1 MRMKH
6 NLLNVTFILVAILFL
21 GTLGMSA
28 FFRKDKTKK
37 SPDKDGHELTELW
50 SDWNAAVQQDRPKRE
65 AEILAEIRK
74 QAEKRR
80 LAWDFYDAS
89 RKYVE
94 TVSSR
99 NWKLR
104 DSLENGF
111 GNDVGKFDEPI
122 VSFAYRAEQSGAE
135 PDSLFDYVQANARH
149 LKAGHNSA
157 FYNRVQVSRYTGFS
171 GINASF
177 LKHFL
182 ANDYE
187 YALWTLLPYTSL
199 SKTGEGKIYEALKDY
214 EGESYPLS
222 AYLEYLAIPEDK
234 DGNRQTLGLQAF
246 VDKYAGKAI
255 SMWAKSDIL
264 KLRFA
269 AMEKDKAT
277 SASYESF
284 CKECEAFEEE
294 RKGFNGDEAK
304 VVSELGYVRNVLLR
318 NLTEKHIGLDV
329 KDGKII
335 ISLKNLKSVH
345 LTMGLSGGKDFVI
358 DKKLENGTGSF
369 YLRDT
374 LMVDI
379 PELNDGDYMINAASG
394 KDISNYITYSS
405 ARISLASRVDN
416 RGVCIYAADYQTGEP
431 IRSADI
437 DLKKNGKPVVSCK
450 GFVFDGFTQLP
461 EDMAAKMKG
470 DTYYTMECSFVGKDG
485 FLRKSEELSIGRWS
499 PEKVSSSS
507 AGTRMQRRG
516 EIFTDRGAYNPGD
529 TVDFKVL
536 IYFTDGINAAE
547 VSPAGAKYKVVLVNA
562 EGRDV
567 ESVDLITNDFGS
579 MSGWFV
585 LPEGERN
592 GDFTIRVVTDSETA
606 VSKSIRVDEFV
617 LPTFDV
623 AFDDI
628 DKQYFPGDEVVVT
641 GKVTSYSG
649 HPVASGKAV
658 YEVGTYGSNVASGPL
673 EMGSDGTFRIGF
685 KAVDEDYRVL
695 YRVSVRITDDT
706 GETHEYNRPVYVSG
720 SMNVNAELVNAAEGN
735 LELIRN
741 EAPVASPWA
750 RRPRYEQAVILKG
763 DVASVRFA
771 LNSMDSTPA
780 PGKIS
785 YDVRN
790 DSGKLVLQA
799 EAKSGTTESIDVK
812 SFASGLYTLKAYA
825 SAKSSSGREYTDSTT
840 LKVLLVRENDKVLD
854 APVRNLAVPVN
865 TEVREGEK
873 AELLFGASD
882 GAPVWALAEVFDG
895 KSGLLETRMV
905 RLSGARGGDGSLM
918 RLSFDYKKEY
928 PDAIR
933 VQIFYFKDS
942 KSVSCDFEYH
952 RVYSE
957 RELPLSFSSFE
968 NRTWPAS
975 SYTFTVKTLPG
986 VECLAAVYDKSSET
1000 IRRNYW
1006 RTFELPRPGTR
1017 VVYVNACP
1025 GSVSG
1030 GSPFDGD
1037 LVLDEESVVAYGA
1050 SPKRFK
1056 TRAAMSP
1063 AMANLSVESAALEDR
1078 MDAGEPQESG
1088 DSGTMHDV
1096 RSEFANTLTFQ
1107 PFLRSDDK
1115 GGISFTFNTSDKL
1128 STYVVALYAHDAKM
1142 ANAVLRREMMVTIP
1156 LKVNVVE
1163 PKYLYG
1169 TDKWNLSAAVSSV
1182 VEHDIRGTLTL
1193 RLFDGKD
1200 YEALKAA
1207 GTAPLLV
1214 KSKMVTVP
1222 AGKSVNAMFEVS
1234 VPELCDGGRLPEN
1247 LGVSLVFVADKGDKV
1262 EFSDGMFVSIPVL
1275 AAGQRITESHSAVLL
1290 AGMDKDAVIA
1300 GLRNQFVNGSGNDAE
1315 VNVISIIDMIRDAVP
1330 SKVEP
1335 EGKDVLSL
1343 SEAMYVRELS
1353 YGLKAL
1359 ARTGSVAH
1367 DGMSDGELFSK
1378 VFACHNADGGFAW
1391 FEGMKSSPVITAVL
1405 LERFAKMLAGGCLD
1419 GTASVAS
1426 DAASCADVN
1435 AVLSSAVRY
1444 LDKNQFASAGCPFWC
1459 GGISDEQYMYVR
1471 SMFSSVPFNVK
1482 LPAGKEVQERY
1493 SAFRKAAKAYL
1504 VPDEA
1509 RGLNGYILAK
1519 VRRISILRNL
1529 SSSKDGLALAKS
1541 WGLGFKAD
1549 KKLVKSVNADIV
1561 SLLEYAVD
1569 HKDGGVYYPN
1579 LVMPFRGL
1587 LESEAYAHSMVCDL
1601 LSGYAADASVNAASF
1616 GCKPLSSNDNV
1627 NVSEALR
1634 VADGI
1639 RLWLMLQKETQHW
1652 DSDPAFV
1659 DAVNSVM
1666 NGSPALK
1673 STSVIVLSMSNSV
1686 DFSSV
1691 KASGN
1696 GFSVS
1701 RRFFRE
1707 VFSAS
1712 GDYVRKEISSGE
1724 LLHVGDK
1731 IIAEYS
1737 IHNDE
1742 NRSFVRLVVPRE
1754 ASLRPS
1760 NQLSGT
1766 YGWWMSPLRVNG
1778 WYSVVPQ
1785 GYRNVK
1791 SAQTEYWFD
1800 SYPEENTTITEE
1812 FFVTQ
1817 SGKFSAPVP
1826 VIESLYAPHY
1836 RANGAFGGVLVSE

>member
-1 MRMKH
+1 MKH
-6 NLLNVTFILVAILFL
+6 NLLNVTFILVAILFF

-28 FFRKDKTKK
+28 FFRKDKTKT

-50 SDWNAAVQQDRPKRE
+50 SDWNAAVQQDRPKHE
-65 AEILAEIRK
+65 VEILAEIRR
-74 QAEKRR
+74 QAEKKR

-94 TVSSR
+94 VVSSR
-99 NWKLR
+99 DWKLR
-104 DSLENGF
+104 DSLETEF
-111 GNDVGKFDEPI
+111 GKNVGKFDEPI
-122 VSFAYRAEQSGAE
+122 VSFAYRAEKSGAD

-149 LKAGHNSA
+149 LKASQNSA
-157 FYNRVQVSRYTGFS
+157 FYNQVKVSRYTGFS
-171 GINASF
+171 GVYASF
-177 LKHFL
+177 LNQFF

-187 YALWTLLPYTSL
+187 YALWRLLPYTSL
-199 SKTGEGKIYEALKDY
+199 SKIDEGKIYEALKDY

-255 SMWAKSDIL
+255 SMWAKCDIL
-264 KLRFA
+264 RLHFA
-269 AMEKDKAT
+269 AMEKDKAS

-294 RKGFNGDEAK
+294 RKGFRGDEAK
-304 VVSELGYVRNVLLR
+304 VVSELGYVRNVLIR

-329 KDGKII
+329 ENGKII
-335 ISLKNLKSVH
+335 VSLKNLKSVR

-379 PELNDGDYMINAASG
+379 PELNDGDYMINAVSG

-405 ARISLASRVDN
+405 SRISLASRADN
-416 RGVCIYAADYQTGEP
+416 RGICIYAADYHTGEP

-437 DLKKNGKPVVSCK
+437 DLKKNGKSVVFRK
-450 GFVFDGFTQLP
+450 GFAFDGFTPLP
-461 EDMAAKMKG
+461 EDMAAKIKG
-470 DTYYTMECSFVGKDG
+470 DTYYTLECSFVGKDG
-485 FLRKSEELSIGRWS
+485 LLRKSEELSIGRWN

-507 AGTRMQRRG
+507 VGTRMQRRG

-529 TVDFKVL
+529 TVDFKAL
-536 IYFTDGINAAE
+536 IYFTDGINVAK

-567 ESVDLITNDFGS
+567 ESVDLTTNEFGS

-585 LPEGERN
+585 LPKGERN

-623 AFDDI
+623 TFDDI

-658 YEVGTYGSNVASGPL
+658 YEVGTYWNNVGSGPL
-673 EMGSDGTFRIGF
+673 EIGPDGAFMIKF
-685 KAVDEDYRVL
+685 NAEDEDYRIL
-695 YRVSVRITDDT
+695 YKVSVRITDDT
-706 GETHEYNRPVYVSG
+706 GETHEYNKSVLVFGNISI
-720 SMNVNAELVNAAEGN
+720 NASIVNAADGN
-735 LELIRN
+735 LELIRK
-741 EAPVASPWA
+741 EALVASPWA
-750 RRPRYEQAVILKG
+750 RRPRYEQAVILKE
-763 DVASVRFA
+763 DVASVKFA
-771 LNSMDSTPA
+771 LNSMDGASA
-780 PGKIS
+780 PGTIS
-785 YDVRN
+785 YDVMN
-790 DSGKLVLQA
+790 EAGKMVLQA
-799 EAKSGTTESIDVK
+799 EAKSGITENIDMK
-812 SFASGLYTLKAYA
+812 PFASGLYTLKAYA
-825 SAKSSSGREYTDSTT
+825 SAKNSSGREYKDTTT

-865 TEVREGEK
+865 TEVREGGR

-882 GAPVWALAEVFDG
+882 GAPVWALAEVFDD
-895 KSGLLETRMV
+895 KAGLLETRMIW
-905 RLSGARGGDGSLM
+905 LSGARGGSGSLE

-942 KSVSCDFEYH
+942 KSMSCDFEYH

-968 NRTWPAS
+968 DKTWPAS

-1006 RTFELPRPGTR
+1006 RTFELPRPDTR

-1025 GSVSG
+1025 GSVRG

-1037 LVLDEESVVAYGA
+1037 LVLDEESVVAYGI

-1063 AMANLSVESAALEDR
+1063 VMANLSVESAAREDK
-1078 MDAGEPQESG
+1078 MDAGASQESSG
-1088 DSGTMHDV
+1088 DSPAMPDV

-1115 GGISFTFNTSDKL
+1115 GEISFAFNTSDKL

-1142 ANAVLRREMMVTIP
+1142 DNAVLRREMMVTIP

-1163 PKYLYG
+1163 PKCLYE

-1200 YEALKAA
+1200 YEALKSA

-1214 KSKMVTVP
+1214 KSKRVTVP
-1222 AGKSVNAMFEVS
+1222 AGKSVNAMFDVS
-1234 VPELCDGGRLPEN
+1234 VPELGTDGKLPEN
-1247 LGVSLVFVADKGDKV
+1247 LGVSLVFVADKGEDV
-1262 EFSDGMFVSIPVL
+1262 AFSDGMFVSIPVL
-1275 AAGQRITESHSAVLL
+1275 AARQHITESRSAVLL
-1290 AGMDKDAVIA
+1290 AGMDKEAVTA
-1300 GLRNQFVNGSGNDAE
+1300 RLRNEFVNGSGNDAE
-1315 VNVISIIDMIRDAVP
+1315 VKVISIIDMIRDAVP

-1343 SEAMYVRELS
+1343 SEVMYVRELS
-1353 YGLKAL
+1353 YSLKAL
-1359 ARTGSVAH
+1359 ARTMPVAQ
-1367 DGMSDGELFSK
+1367 DGMSDEELFSK

-1391 FEGMKSSPVITAVL
+1391 FDGMNSSPVITAVL
-1405 LERFAKMLAGGCLD
+1405 LERFAKMVAGGYLD

-1435 AVLSSAVRY
+1435 AVLYSAVHY

-1471 SMFSSVPFNVK
+1471 SMFPSVPFNVK
-1482 LPAGKEVQERY
+1482 LPAGKDVQERY
-1493 SAFRKAAKAYL
+1493 AAFRKAAKAYL
-1504 VPDEA
+1504 VPDAA

-1529 SSSKDGLALAKS
+1529 ASSKDGLALAKS
-1541 WGLGFKAD
+1541 WGLGFKVD
-1549 KKLVKSVNADIV
+1549 KKLVRSVNADVV

-1569 HKDGGVYYPN
+1569 HKNGGVYYPN

-1601 LSGYAADASVNAASF
+1601 LSGYVADASVNAASF

-1707 VFSAS
+1707 VVSAS

-1742 NRSFVRLVVPRE
+1742 NRSFVRLTVPRE

-1760 NQLSGT
+1760 NQLSDT

-1800 SYPEENTTITEE
+1800 SYPEENTAITEE

>member
-1 MRMKH
+1 MKH
-6 NLLNVTFILVAILFL
+6 NLLNVTFIVVVILFL

-65 AEILAEIRK
+65 AEILAEIRR
-74 QAEKRR
+74 QAEKKR

-94 TVSSR
+94 TVSTR

-104 DSLENGF
+104 DSLENEF
-111 GNDVGKFDEPI
+111 GKNVGMFDEPI
-122 VSFAYRAEQSGAE
+122 VSFAYRAEKSGAD

-149 LKAGHNSA
+149 LKASHNSA
-157 FYNRVQVSRYTGFS
+157 FYNHVQVSRYTCFS

-187 YALWTLLPYTSL
+187 YALWTLLPYSSL
-199 SKTGEGKIYEALKDY
+199 SKIGEGKIYEALKDY

-234 DGNRQTLGLQAF
+234 DGNRQSLGLQVF

-255 SMWAKSDIL
+255 SMWAKCDIL

-294 RKGFNGDEAK
+294 RNGFRGDEAK

-329 KDGKII
+329 EEGKII
-335 ISLKNLKSVH
+335 ISLKNLRSVH
-345 LTMGLSGGKDFVI
+345 LTMGLAKGKDFVI
-358 DKKLENGTGSF
+358 DKKLENEVCSF

-379 PELNDGDYMINAASG
+379 PELNDGDYMINAVSG

-405 ARISLASRVDN
+405 SRISLASRMDS
-416 RGVCIYAADYQTGEP
+416 RGICIYAADYQTGEP

-450 GFVFDGFTQLP
+450 GFAFDGFTPLP
-461 EDMAAKMKG
+461 EDMAAKMNG

-529 TVDFKVL
+529 TVDFKAL

-547 VSPAGAKYKVVLVNA
+547 VSPAGEKYKVVLVNA

-567 ESVDLITNDFGS
+567 ESVDLTTNEFGS

-585 LPEGERN
+585 LPKGERN
-592 GDFTIRVVTDSETA
+592 GDFTIRVITDSETA

-720 SMNVNAELVNAAEGN
+720 SMDVNAELVNAADGN
-735 LELIRN
+735 LELI
-741 EAPVASPWA
+741 EKQAPVASPWA
-750 RRPRYEQAVILKG
+750 RRPRYEQAVILKE
-763 DVASVRFA
+763 DVASVKFT
-771 LNSMDSTPA
+771 LNSMDGVPA

-790 DSGKLVLQA
+790 ESGKLVLQS

-812 SFASGLYTLKAYA
+812 SFVSGLYTLKAYA
-825 SAKSSSGREYTDSTT
+825 SAKSSSGKEYKDTTT
-840 LKVLLVRENDKVLD
+840 LKVLLVREDDTAMD

-968 NRTWPAS
+968 DRTWPGS

-1006 RTFELPRPGTR
+1006 RTFGLPRPGTR

-1030 GSPFDGD
+1030 GSPFDGN
-1037 LVLDEESVVAYGA
+1037 LVLDEESVVAYGV

-1063 AMANLSVESAALEDR
+1063 AMANLSVESAVMEDK
-1078 MDAGEPQESG
+1078 MDAGESQESSG
-1088 DSGTMHDV
+1088 DSPVMPDV

-1128 STYVVALYAHDAKM
+1128 SKYVVALYAHDAKM

-1156 LKVNVVE
+1156 LKVNIME

-1169 TDKWNLSAAVSSV
+1169 TDKWNLSAAVSSA

-1200 YEALKAA
+1200 YEALKSA

-1214 KSKMVTVP
+1214 KSKRVTVP
-1222 AGKSVNAMFEVS
+1222 AGKSVNAMFEVY

-1353 YGLKAL
+1353 YSLRAL
-1359 ARTGSVAH
+1359 ARTGSVTH

-1405 LERFAKMLAGGCLD
+1405 LERFAKMLAGGYLD

-1471 SMFSSVPFNVK
+1471 SMFPSVPFNVK
-1482 LPAGKEVQERY
+1482 LPAGKDVQERY
-1493 SAFRKAAKAYL
+1493 AAFRKAAKAYL

-1529 SSSKDGLALAKS
+1529 ASSKDGLALAKS
-1541 WGLGFKAD
+1541 WGLGFKVD
-1549 KKLVKSVNADIV
+1549 KKLVKSVNADVV
-1561 SLLEYAVD
+1561 SILEYAVD

-1601 LSGYAADASVNAASF
+1601 LSGYAADASVNVASF

-1634 VADGI
+1634 VAEGI

-1659 DAVNSVM
+1659 DALNSVM

-1673 STSVIVLSMSNSV
+1673 STSIVVLSMSNSIV
-1686 DFSSV
+1686 FSSV

-1707 VFSAS
+1707 TVSAS
-1712 GDYVRKEISSGE
+1712 GDNVRKEISSGE

-1731 IIAEYS
+1731 IVAEYS

-1742 NRSFVRLVVPRE
+1742 NRSFVRLTAPRE

-1826 VIESLYAPHY
+1826 VIESIYAPHY

>member
-1 MRMKH
+1 MKH
-6 NLLNVTFILVAILFL
+6 NLLNVTFILVTILFL

-50 SDWNAAVQQDRPKRE
+50 SDWNAAVKQDRPKRE

-104 DSLENGF
+104 DSLENEF

-199 SKTGEGKIYEALKDY
+199 SKTGEGKIYETLKDY

-234 DGNRQTLGLQAF
+234 DGNRQALGLQAF
-246 VDKYAGKAI
+246 AEKYAGKAI

-269 AMEKDKAT
+269 AMEKDKAS

-284 CKECEAFEEE
+284 CKECDAFEEE

-329 KDGKII
+329 EDGKII

-358 DKKLENGTGSF
+358 DKKLDNEVRSF

-374 LMVDI
+374 LTVDI

-450 GFVFDGFTQLP
+450 GFVFDGFTPLP

-485 FLRKSEELSIGRWS
+485 FLRKSEELSMGRWS

-585 LPEGERN
+585 LPKGERN
-592 GDFTIRVVTDSETA
+592 GDFTICVITDSETA

-649 HPVASGKAV
+649 HPVAPGKAV

-741 EAPVASPWA
+741 EALVASPWA
-750 RRPRYEQAVILKG
+750 RWPRYEQAVILKG

-771 LNSMDSTPA
+771 LNSMDDAPA

-812 SFASGLYTLKAYA
+812 SFASGLYTLNAYA
-825 SAKSSSGREYTDSTT
+825 SAKSSSGREYKDSTT
-840 LKVLLVRENDKVLD
+840 LKILLVREGDNVLD
-854 APVRNLAVPVN
+854 APVWNLAVPVN

-882 GAPVWALAEVFDG
+882 GAPVWALAEVFDD
-895 KSGLLETRMV
+895 KAGLLETRMV
-905 RLSGARGGDGSLM
+905 RLSGARGGDGSLE

-942 KSVSCDFEYH
+942 KSVSCDYEYH

-968 NRTWPAS
+968 DRTWPAS

-1056 TRAAMSP
+1056 TRAAMSQ
-1063 AMANLSVESAALEDR
+1063 AMANLSVESAALEDK

-1088 DSGTMHDV
+1088 DSGAMPDV

-1214 KSKMVTVP
+1214 KSKRVTVP
-1222 AGKSVNAMFEVS
+1222 AGKSVNAMFDIS

-1247 LGVSLVFVADKGDKV
+1247 LGVSLVFVADKVEKE

-1353 YGLKAL
+1353 YSLKAL

-1405 LERFAKMLAGGCLD
+1405 LERFAKMLAGGYLD

-1444 LDKNQFASAGCPFWC
+1444 LDKNQFSSAGCPFWC

-1471 SMFSSVPFNVK
+1471 SMFPSVPFNVK
-1482 LPAGKEVQERY
+1482 LQAGKEVQERY

-1529 SSSKDGLALAKS
+1529 ASSKDGLALAKS

-1569 HKDGGVYYPN
+1569 HKSGGVYYPN

-1616 GCKPLSSNDNV
+1616 GCESHISSGNV
-1627 NVSEALR
+1627 NVTEALR

-1673 STSVIVLSMSNSV
+1673 STSVIVLSMSKSL
-1686 DFSSV
+1686 DFQSV
-1691 KASGN
+1691 KSSGN

-1707 VFSAS
+1707 TVSAS
-1712 GDYVRKEISSGE
+1712 GDYVRKEIHSGE

-1731 IIAEYS
+1731 IIAEYQ

-1742 NRSFVRLVVPRE
+1742 NRSFVRLTVPRE
-1754 ASLRPS
+1754 ASLRPAA
-1760 NQLSGT
+1760 QLSGT

-1791 SAQTEYWFD
+1791 NAQTEYWFD
-1800 SYPEENTTITEE
+1800 SYPEENTTISEE

-1836 RANGAFGGVLVSE
+1836 RSNGAFGGELVSE

>member
-1 MRMKH
+1 MKH
-6 NLLNVTFILVAILFL
+6 NLLNVTFILVAILFF

-28 FFRKDKTKK
+28 FFRKDKTKT

-50 SDWNAAVQQDRPKRE
+50 SDWNAAVQQDRPKHE
-65 AEILAEIRK
+65 AEILAEIRR
-74 QAEKRR
+74 QAEKKR

-94 TVSSR
+94 VVSSR

-104 DSLENGF
+104 DSLENEF
-111 GNDVGKFDEPI
+111 GKDVGEFDEPI
-122 VSFAYRAEQSGAE
+122 VSFAYRAEKSGAD

-149 LKAGHNSA
+149 LKASHNSA
-157 FYNRVQVSRYTGFS
+157 FYNRVQVSRYTGFF

-199 SKTGEGKIYEALKDY
+199 SKIDEGKIYEALKDY

-222 AYLEYLAIPEDK
+222 AYLEYLAIPVDK

-255 SMWAKSDIL
+255 SMWAKCDIMR
-264 KLRFA
+264 LRFA
-269 AMEKDKAT
+269 AMEKDKAS

-294 RKGFNGDEAK
+294 RKGFRGDEAK
-304 VVSELGYVRNVLLR
+304 VVSELGYVRNVLIR

-329 KDGKII
+329 ENGKII
-335 ISLKNLKSVH
+335 VSLKNLKSVR
-345 LTMGLSGGKDFVI
+345 LTMGLSGGRDFVI
-358 DKKLENGTGSF
+358 DKKLENDARSF

-379 PELNDGDYMINAASG
+379 PELNDGDYMINAVSG
-394 KDISNYITYSS
+394 RDISNYITYSS
-405 ARISLASRVDN
+405 SRISLASRADN
-416 RGVCIYAADYQTGEP
+416 RGICIYAADYHTGEP

-437 DLKKNGKPVVSCK
+437 DLKKNGKSVVFRK
-450 GFVFDGFTQLP
+450 GFAFDGFTPLP
-461 EDMAAKMKG
+461 EDMAAKIKG
-470 DTYYTMECSFVGKDG
+470 DTYYTLECSFVGKDG
-485 FLRKSEELSIGRWS
+485 LLRKSEELSIGRWN

-507 AGTRMQRRG
+507 VGTRMQRRG

-536 IYFTDGINAAE
+536 IYFTDGINAAK

-567 ESVDLITNDFGS
+567 ESVDLTTNEFGS

-585 LPEGERN
+585 LPKGERN

-623 AFDDI
+623 TFDDI

-658 YEVGTYGSNVASGPL
+658 YEVGTYWNNVGSGPL
-673 EMGSDGTFRIGF
+673 EIGPDGAFMIKF
-685 KAVDEDYRVL
+685 NAEDEDYRIL
-695 YRVSVRITDDT
+695 YKVSVRITDDT
-706 GETHEYNRPVYVSG
+706 GETHEYNRPVLVFGNIS
-720 SMNVNAELVNAAEGN
+720 VNASIVNAADGN
-735 LELIRN
+735 LELI
-741 EAPVASPWA
+741 EKQAPVASPWA
-750 RRPRYEQAVILKG
+750 RRPQYEQAVILKE

-771 LNSMDSTPA
+771 LNSTDGAPA
-780 PGKIS
+780 PGRIS
-785 YDVRN
+785 YDIMN
-790 DSGKLVLQA
+790 ESGKLVLRA
-799 EAKSGTTESIDVK
+799 EAKSGATESIDVK

-825 SAKSSSGREYTDSTT
+825 SAKSSSGREYKDTTT

-854 APVRNLAVPVN
+854 APVRNLAVPVT
-865 TEVREGEK
+865 TEVREGGR

-905 RLSGARGGDGSLM
+905 RLSGARGRDGSLE

-968 NRTWPAS
+968 DRTWPGS

-1037 LVLDEESVVAYGA
+1037 LVLDEESVVAYGT

-1063 AMANLSVESAALEDR
+1063 AMANLSVESAAMEDK
-1078 MDAGEPQESG
+1078 MDAGESQESSG
-1088 DSGTMHDV
+1088 DSPAMPDV

-1115 GGISFTFNTSDKL
+1115 GEISFAFNTSDKL
-1128 STYVVALYAHDAKM
+1128 STYVVALYAHNGRMD
-1142 ANAVLRREMMVTIP
+1142 NAVLRREMMVTIP
-1156 LKVNVVE
+1156 LKVNAVE
-1163 PKYLYG
+1163 PKCLYG

-1207 GTAPLLV
+1207 ETAPLLV
-1214 KSKMVTVP
+1214 KSKRVTVP

-1234 VPELCDGGRLPEN
+1234 VPELGTDGKLPEN
-1247 LGVSLVFVADKGDKV
+1247 LGVSLVFIADKGEDV
-1262 EFSDGMFVSIPVL
+1262 AFSDGLFVSIPVL
-1275 AAGQRITESHSAVLL
+1275 AARQRITESHSAVLL

-1330 SKVEP
+1330 SKLEP

-1353 YGLKAL
+1353 YSLKAL
-1359 ARTGSVAH
+1359 ARTMPVAQ

-1405 LERFAKMLAGGCLD
+1405 LERFAKMVAGGYLD

-1471 SMFSSVPFNVK
+1471 SMFPSVPFNVK
-1482 LPAGKEVQERY
+1482 LPAGKDVQERY
-1493 SAFRKAAKAYL
+1493 AAFRKAAKAYL
-1504 VPDEA
+1504 VPDAA

-1529 SSSKDGLALAKS
+1529 ASSKDGLALAKS
-1541 WGLGFKAD
+1541 WGLGFKVD
-1549 KKLVKSVNADIV
+1549 KKLVKSVNADVV

-1673 STSVIVLSMSNSV
+1673 STSIVVLSMSNSIV
-1686 DFSSV
+1686 FSSV

-1707 VFSAS
+1707 TVSAS

-1742 NRSFVRLVVPRE
+1742 NRSFVRLTVPRE

-1778 WYSVVPQ
+1778 LYSVVPQ

-1791 SAQTEYWFD
+1791 SAQTEYLFD

-1826 VIESLYAPHY
+1826 VIESIYAPHY

>member
-1 MRMKH
+1 
-6 NLLNVTFILVAILFL
+6 
-21 GTLGMSA
+21 MSA
-28 FFRKDKTKK
+28 FFRRDKTKK

-65 AEILAEIRK
+65 AEILAEIRR

-104 DSLENGF
+104 DSLENEF
-111 GNDVGKFDEPI
+111 GKNVGKFDESI

-246 VDKYAGKAI
+246 AEKYAGKAI

-264 KLRFA
+264 RLRFA
-269 AMEKDKAT
+269 AMEKYKAS

-294 RKGFNGDEAK
+294 RKGFRGDEAK

-329 KDGKII
+329 EDGKII

-345 LTMGLSGGKDFVI
+345 LTMGLSGEKDFVI
-358 DKKLENGTGSF
+358 DKKLDNEVRSF

-374 LMVDI
+374 LTVDI

-394 KDISNYITYSS
+394 KDISNFITYSS

-416 RGVCIYAADYQTGEP
+416 RGVCVYAADYQTGEP

-450 GFVFDGFTQLP
+450 GFAFDGFTPLP
-461 EDMAAKMKG
+461 EDMAAKMNG

-623 AFDDI
+623 VFDDI

-695 YRVSVRITDDT
+695 YRVSVRIADDT
-706 GETHEYNRPVYVSG
+706 GETHEYNKPVYVSG

-735 LELIRN
+735 LELI
-741 EAPVASPWA
+741 EKQAPVASPWA
-750 RRPRYEQAVILKG
+750 RRPRYEQTVILKE
-763 DVASVRFA
+763 DVASVKFT
-771 LNSMDSTPA
+771 LNSMDGAPA

-825 SAKSSSGREYTDSTT
+825 SAKSSSGREYKDSTT
-840 LKVLLVRENDKVLD
+840 LKILLVREGDNVLD

-905 RLSGARGGDGSLM
+905 RLSGARGGDGSLV

-968 NRTWPAS
+968 DRTWPAS

-1025 GSVSG
+1025 GRVSG

-1037 LVLDEESVVAYGA
+1037 LVLDEESVVSYGV

-1088 DSGTMHDV
+1088 DSGAMPDV

-1214 KSKMVTVP
+1214 KSKRIMVP
-1222 AGKSVNAMFEVS
+1222 AGKSVNAMFEIS

-1262 EFSDGMFVSIPVL
+1262 EFSDGIFVSIPVL

-1343 SEAMYVRELS
+1343 SEAMYMRELS
-1353 YGLKAL
+1353 YSLRAL

-1405 LERFAKMLAGGCLD
+1405 LDRFAKMLAGGCLD

-1482 LPAGKEVQERY
+1482 LPAGKEAQERY

-1529 SSSKDGLALAKS
+1529 ASSKDGLALAKS
-1541 WGLGFKAD
+1541 WGLGIKAG

-1569 HKDGGVYYPN
+1569 HKSGGVYYPN

-1616 GCKPLSSNDNV
+1616 GCESHISNDNV

-1652 DSDPAFV
+1652 DSAPAFV

-1673 STSVIVLSMSNSV
+1673 STSVIVLSMSKSL
-1686 DFSSV
+1686 DFQSV
-1691 KASGN
+1691 KSSGN

-1707 VFSAS
+1707 TVSAS
-1712 GDYVRKEISSGE
+1712 GDYVRKEIHSGE

-1731 IIAEYS
+1731 IIAEYQ

-1742 NRSFVRLVVPRE
+1742 NRSFVRLTVPRE
-1754 ASLRPS
+1754 ASLRPAA
-1760 NQLSGT
+1760 QLSGT

-1791 SAQTEYWFD
+1791 SSQTEYWFD
-1800 SYPEENTTITEE
+1800 SYPEENTTISEE

-1836 RANGAFGGVLVSE
+1836 RANGAFGGELVSE